1 MKTSSSLSNS
11 LKSVFA
17 AVVIPVEILL
27 AIAIYLFVLGNPANF
42 QGNDPVNHP
51 LPGNYLGIVYKGGFI
66 VPILISLLMMVLTF
80 GIERILTIS
89 RAKGKGNIKNF
100 VQNIRALLSSKQ
112 PRASDCC
119 LRSSKRFSC

>member
-89 RAKGKGNIKNF
+89 RAK
-100 VQNIRALLSSKQ
+100 
-112 PRASDCC
+112 
-119 LRSSKRFSC
+119 